1 MQRHHV
7 ASGSFYH
14 GKKQATLLNACLG
27 TCVGVAI
34 FDTEADVGGLI
45 HLLLPEPTSLEST
58 FQPEKYASNGL
69 PLFLEALYAAGASK
83 ANLRAW
89 IAGGALVGPVM
100 QRDLDLDIGGRT
112 AEVVRNILEGA
123 GIAIAHV
130 ETGGFFACTLSL
142 DMQTWA
148 CTITPIGVERSLQTH
163 KIVTL
168 TEAETLTAID
178 GVQPIPQVAL
188 KIMRLMGDEDF
199 DVTQVAEQ
207 VRKDQV
213 ISALTLKICNSAI
226 FARQRRID
234 SLDHALVYLGRDLFL
249 KLVITATISD
259 LYESRQAGYSLCKGG
274 LFHHAVGTAT
284 IAEKVAAVTGLVQP
298 ALAYTGGL
306 LHDIGKVVLDQH
318 VATAFPLFYR
328 QTHDQVT
335 SFMATE
341 KEMFGLTHCETGLR
355 LAQNW
360 SFPDSLSTVIA
371 HHHYPEAA
379 AEHSQ
384 LTHIVYLAD
393 LLMSRFH
400 TGLEIERINTEALSS
415 RLAAINLPA
424 ERFQEIVD
432 LIPSSVFETDNG
444 SELRE

>member
-1 MQRHHV
+1 MRRHHV
-7 ASGSFYH
+7 ASGTFYH
-14 GKKQATLLNACLG
+14 GKKQATMLNACLG
-27 TCVGVAI
+27 TCVGVAV
-34 FDTEADVGGLI
+34 FDTEAEVGGLI
-45 HLLLPEPTSLEST
+45 HLLLPEPISLEST

-69 PLFLEALYAAGASK
+69 PLFLETLYAAGASQN
-83 ANLRAW
+83 NLRAW

-112 AEVVRNILEGA
+112 TEVVRNILDGQ
-123 GIAIAHV
+123 GIAIDHV

-148 CTITPIGVERSLQTH
+148 CTISPIGIERSLQTR
-163 KIVTL
+163 KIDSL
-168 TEAETLTAID
+168 TEKETLMAID

-188 KIMRLMGDEDF
+188 KIFRLMSEDEF
-199 DVTQVAEQ
+199 DVTQVAEE
-207 VRKDQV
+207 VRQDQV
-213 ISALTLKICNSAI
+213 ISALTLKICNSAL
-226 FARQRRID
+226 FARKQRID

-249 KLVITATISD
+249 KLVITAAISD
-259 LYESRQAGYSLCKGG
+259 LYESSQAGYSLCKGG

-284 IAEKVAAVTGLVQP
+284 IAEKVAAVTGLVEP

-306 LHDIGKVVLDQH
+306 LHDIGKVVLDQY

-328 QTHDQVT
+328 QTRDQGT

-341 KEMFGLTHCETGLR
+341 KEIFGMTHCETGLR

-360 SFPDSLSTVIA
+360 SFPDSLITVIS
-371 HHHYPEAA
+371 HHHYPETAT
-379 AEHSQ
+379 EYSQ

-400 TGLEIERINTEALSS
+400 TGLEIERINTEDLAN
-415 RLAAINLPA
+415 RLAAIHLPA

-432 LIPSSVFETDNG
+432 LIPSSVFETENG
-444 SELRE
+444 TGLRE